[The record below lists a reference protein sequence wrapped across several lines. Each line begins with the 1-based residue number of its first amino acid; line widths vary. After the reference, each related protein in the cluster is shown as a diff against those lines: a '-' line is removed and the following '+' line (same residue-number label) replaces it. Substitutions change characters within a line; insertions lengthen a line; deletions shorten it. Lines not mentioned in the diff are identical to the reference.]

1 MKTKLMLLA
10 VLATMFAGCQKEES
24 ELRGPDGREPASGV
38 RVVIDGEK
46 ALRTETTRAGG
57 TKVYF
62 EGGYAT
68 GAGLYDGAEKPIVSA
83 HPDEGYE
90 VDYFYG
96 GPQNQPK
103 KYDYNKSDSAS
114 FEVDLRK
121 GDHLFHCG
129 FKKYEG
135 PKLKLRAVPEE
146 GGVLEIVGKV
156 PTTGEYRVV
165 ATPNEGYGFGGAWRI
180 ASGDAGIMLNMKK
193 EVHVK
198 LNTST
203 SVLEAL
209 FSPIKDE
216 PVGPSKEGTINVTV
230 RVEGAGAEEVSFYLE
245 LKGDSDQ
252 PTYYERIDR
261 GTHFYDEYTFSN
273 VPTMATRLELENVHA
288 THSTPDIYSVSNVT
302 VKNSGGALTQN
313 WIPGFAQN
321 GVLLFESAS
330 DVVITISIERRII
343 P

>member
-1 MKTKLMLLA
+1 MLLA

-68 GAGLYDGAEKPIVSA
+68 GAGLYDSVERPIVEA
-83 HPDEGYE
+83 HPAEGYE

-96 GPQNQPK
+96 GPQNEPK
-103 KYDYNKSDSAS
+103 RYDYAKSDSAS
-114 FEVDLRK
+114 FGVDLSR

-135 PKLKLRAVPEE
+135 PRLKLRAVPEE
-146 GGVLEIVGKV
+146 GGVLEIIGKQ
-156 PTTGEYRVV
+156 PQTGYYIVR
-165 ATPNEGYGFGGAWRI
+165 ATPNEGYTFGGGWFI
-180 ASGDAGIMLNMKK
+180 TSGDAEIAQYKIID
-193 EVHVK
+193 VIVK
-198 LNTST
+198 MNTSA

-209 FSPIKDE
+209 FGPAKDDTVSPPKDE
-216 PVGPSKEGTINVTV
+216 RINVTV
-230 RVEGAGAEEVSFYLE
+230 RVEGASASEIYFDME
-245 LKGDSDQ
+245 LMDNTDQ
-252 PTYYERIDR
+252 PTYHERVDR

-273 VPTMATRLELENVHA
+273 VPAGKCHLLLSRIHTVHY
-288 THSTPDIYSVSNVT
+288 TPDIYSISNVT
-302 VKNSGGALTQN
+302 AVTAKYSNSLNKQWTPSLSGDSGNL
-313 WIPGFAQN
+313 W
-321 GVLLFESAS
+321 FESTS
-330 DVVITISIERRII
+330 DAIITITFNRKIM
-343 P
+343 PMP

>member
-1 MKTKLMLLA
+1 MLLA

-68 GAGLYDGAEKPIVSA
+68 GAGLYDSVERPIVEA
-83 HPDEGYE
+83 HPDDGYE

-96 GPQNQPK
+96 GPQNEPK
-103 KYDYNKSDSAS
+103 RYDYAKSDSAS
-114 FEVDLRK
+114 FGVDLSR

-135 PKLKLRAVPEE
+135 PRLKLRAVPEE
-146 GGVLEIVGKV
+146 GGVLEIIGKQ
-156 PTTGEYRVV
+156 PQTGYYIVR
-165 ATPNEGYGFGGAWRI
+165 ATPNEGYTFGGGWFI
-180 ASGDAGIMLNMKK
+180 TSGDAEITQNMIKD
-193 EVHVK
+193 VIVK
-198 LNTST
+198 MNTST

-230 RVEGAGAEEVSFYLE
+230 RVEGSGAGGVGFYLE
-245 LKGDSDQ
+245 LMGDSDQ
-252 PTYYERIDR
+252 PTYYERVDR
-261 GTHFYDEYTFSN
+261 GVHFHDEYTFSN
-273 VPTMATRLELENVHA
+273 VPVMATRLELENVHV

-302 VKNSGGALTQN
+302 VKNSGGTLTQN
-313 WIPGFAQN
+313 WIPGFTKK

-330 DVVITISIERRII
+330 DVVITISIERRIM

>member
-10 VLATMFAGCQKEES
+10 VLVTMFAGCQKEES

-68 GAGLYDGAEKPIVSA
+68 GAGLYDGKEKPIVAA

-96 GPQNQPK
+96 GPQNEPK
-103 KYDYNKSDSAS
+103 RYDYAKSDSAS
-114 FEVDLRK
+114 FEVRL
-121 GDHLFHCG
+121 GGQDHLFHCG

-135 PKLKLRAVPEE
+135 PRLKLRAVPEE
-146 GGVLEIVGKV
+146 GGVLEILRKQ
-156 PTTGEYRVV
+156 PKTGYYIVR
-165 ATPNEGYGFGGAWRI
+165 ATPNEGYTFGGGWFI
-180 ASGDAGIMLNMKK
+180 TSGDAEITQNMIKD
-193 EVHVK
+193 VIVK
-198 LNTST
+198 MNTST

-230 RVEGAGAEEVSFYLE
+230 RVEGAGAGGVGFYLE

-252 PTYYERIDR
+252 PTYYERVDR
-261 GTHFYDEYTFSN
+261 GVGFYDEYTFSN
-273 VPTMATRLELENVHA
+273 VPVMATRLELENVHV

-302 VKNSGGALTQN
+302 VKNSGGTLTQN

-330 DVVITISIERRII
+330 DVVITISIERRIM

>member
-1 MKTKLMLLA
+1 MKTKLMLLV
-10 VLATMFAGCQKEES
+10 VLATIFAGCQKEES
-24 ELRGPDGREPASGV
+24 ELRGPDGRESASGV

-68 GAGLYDGAEKPIVSA
+68 GAGLYDTKNTPIVEA

-96 GPQNQPK
+96 GPQNEPK
-103 KYDYNKSDSAS
+103 RYDYAKSDSAS
-114 FEVDLRK
+114 FGVDLSR

-146 GGVLEIVGKV
+146 GGVLEIVGKI
-156 PTTGEYRVV
+156 PTTGEYKVV

-180 ASGDAGIMLNMKK
+180 ASGDAGITLNMKR

-198 LNTST
+198 MNTST

-209 FSPIKDE
+209 FGRNSSE
-216 PVGPSKEGTINVTV
+216 TGPSKPGTINVTV
-230 RVEGAGAEEVSFYLE
+230 LVTGANDSNVSFSLE
-245 LKGDSDQ
+245 LKDNTGKT
-252 PTYYERIDR
+252 PYRDR
-261 GTHFYDEYTFSN
+261 VARGSNFYNDYTFSN
-273 VPTMATRLELENVHA
+273 APRSGNLYLSEFRTIHY
-288 THSTPDIYSVSNVT
+288 TPDIYTVKDVT
-302 VKNSGGALTQN
+302 VTNCGGTLTYK
-313 WIPGFAQN
+313 WAPGFN
-321 GVLLFESAS
+321 HDGILLFESET
-330 DVVITISIERRII
+330 DVFITIDIDRKIM
-343 P
+343 PMP